1 MNWGSFAAVTVETE
15 GDEKIFAFGENFDTF
30 RYFGKTLWLFEE
42 AGYLE
47 SRDWCQILG
56 ETAG

>member
-42 AGYLE
+42 AWYLE
-47 SRDWCQILG
+47 SRDP
-56 ETAG
+56 